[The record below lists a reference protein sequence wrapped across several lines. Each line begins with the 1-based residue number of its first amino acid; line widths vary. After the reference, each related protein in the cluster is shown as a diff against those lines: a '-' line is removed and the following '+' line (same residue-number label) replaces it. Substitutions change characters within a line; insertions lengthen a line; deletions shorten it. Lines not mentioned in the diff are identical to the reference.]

1 MCFIAVVY
9 VYIAQKIPE
18 ICWQNLYS
26 KYFSFVLFCDIMLLC
41 TETRCKMT
49 NIVKREEEAHMR
61 TTGII
66 RGIDEVGRIVI
77 PKEYRRMLKVN
88 DKEDSLEISMEG
100 DRIVLRKHMPACTF
114 CGSADGMIEYSG
126 YKICRNCVDNLEQI
140 VGQQVEGE

>member
-1 MCFIAVVY
+1 MKYDILYVVE
-9 VYIAQKIPE
+9 KI
-18 ICWQNLYS
+18 LG
-26 KYFSFVLFCDIMLLC
+26 KYWNHKL
-41 TETRCKMT
+41 
-49 NIVKREEEAHMR
+49 NEERGRIMR

>member
-1 MCFIAVVY
+1 
-9 VYIAQKIPE
+9 
-18 ICWQNLYS
+18 
-26 KYFSFVLFCDIMLLC
+26 
-41 TETRCKMT
+41 
-49 NIVKREEEAHMR
+49 VKKEERTMR

>member
-1 MCFIAVVY
+1 MSKKLGNVCYPKSFISVAKY
-9 VYIAQKIPE
+9 GIMSG
-18 ICWQNLYS
+18 ICKGSRKLEKKQERGRN
-26 KYFSFVLFCDIMLLC
+26 
-41 TETRCKMT
+41 
-49 NIVKREEEAHMR
+49 EEEAMR